1 MQRLTR
7 RTVLAAAPITLALGG
22 QLAAARPARAAEK
35 YGPGVTDS
43 EIKIG
48 NTGPY
53 SGPLSNASPLPISM
67 AAYFKM
73 INDQGGVNG
82 RKITFISYDDHLL

>member
-1 MQRLTR
+1 
-7 RTVLAAAPITLALGG
+7 
-22 QLAAARPARAAEK
+22 
-35 YGPGVTDS
+35 
-43 EIKIG
+43 
-48 NTGPY
+48 
-53 SGPLSNASPLPISM
+53 M